1 MLYLLGKVTGK
12 ADDEDIISALQ
23 ISLFSGILHK
33 HTLRVQARSFP
44 RGGTVPFGPRLSVYM
59 ISEIPFGAL
68 VS

>member
-1 MLYLLGKVTGK
+1 MLYLLGKATGK
-12 ADDEDIISALQ
+12 ADDEDMMSALQ

-33 HTLRVQARSFP
+33 HALRAQARSFP

-59 ISEIPFGAL
+59 IREIPFGVP